1 MFFSVCLS
9 RIAGTGFLISC
20 AGIFLFLPSIVPAH
34 PMGNF
39 TLNQTV
45 VLELVGDKIVHHALV
60 DFAEVPSFE
69 QFSIIDADEDRIVP
83 PTELNPYLDALVE
96 TIIPNYHLTVDG
108 ERIPFEL
115 KGYTPRMSQ
124 GVARVTC
131 LQFILR
137 LEATFPATADGKEF
151 HYENRTYAD
160 RFGRC
165 YVRLLWS
172 PEYAVSDVGF
182 VPDPGTGITRP
193 VSDFEQSWFFVDTRD
208 VRFTVKKTG
217 NPVGEYRALPT
228 QFSALDPYLPFDL
241 VPKDVLLPDSEGN
254 YHIFHI
260 KLAQDVAL
268 VPPSSPVKPRQAVP
282 IPKEDRAVASAPSSA
297 TQSVPDTSGAS
308 RRLGEAERKFSDL
321 IHRENVGPTAL
332 LVMIGL
338 SMMYGAA
345 HALSPGHGKTIV
357 AAYLVGTQGHLW
369 RGLVQAVYLG
379 IIVTLSHVFVVLAV
393 GIIAMTLTAGVL
405 TPKATVFLQIA
416 SGLMVIAIGIP
427 MIVKR
432 VRTYYLA
439 KAMAEVS
446 GASVIDMDRHAG
458 ETHPHVHAEGEDH
471 GPVHS
476 HEHGG
481 SGHYHR
487 HEISAD
493 ASWWDLLVLG
503 ITGGMV
509 PCLGAV
515 IVFLIGAGYGK
526 LALGVT
532 LIISFSVGL
541 AAVLIAVGISM
552 VLCKQVLD
560 RFFRWFDDRFK
571 RKEGSARVFFRLG
584 MPIMAAV
591 LITLLGVA
599 ICIRALIQGG
609 FLVINLG

>member
-1 MFFSVCLS
+1 
-9 RIAGTGFLISC
+9 
-20 AGIFLFLPSIVPAH
+20 
-34 PMGNF
+34 MGNF
-39 TLNQTV
+39 TLNQAV

-69 QFSIIDADEDRIVP
+69 QFSIIDANEDRIVP

-96 TIIPNYHLTVDG
+96 TIIPNYHLTVG
-108 ERIPFEL
+108 EEKIPFEL
-115 KGYTPRMSQ
+115 KGCTPRMSQ

-151 HYENRTYAD
+151 HYENWTYAD

-217 NPVGEYRALPT
+217 NPVGEYHALPT

-241 VPKDVLLPDSEGN
+241 VPREPLLPDSEGN

-260 KLAQDVAL
+260 KLARDLTV
-268 VPPSSPVKPRQAVP
+268 VPPSSPVKPPQAAP
-282 IPKEDRAVASAPSSA
+282 IPKEGAVASLPTGA
-297 TQSVPDTSGAS
+297 TQPVPDTSGATQ
-308 RRLGEAERKFSDL
+308 RLGEAERKFSDL

-416 SGLMVIAIGIP
+416 SGLMVIGIGIP

-439 KAMAEVS
+439 KAVAEVS
-446 GASVIDMDRHAG
+446 GASVIDIDHHHDG
-458 ETHPHVHAEGEDH
+458 DTHSHVHAEGGDH

-476 HEHGG
+476 HEHGV

-552 VLCKQVLD
+552 VLCKTLLD
-560 RFFRWFDDRFK
+560 RFFRWFDEHFK

-584 MPIMAAV
+584 MPIVAAV

>member
-1 MFFSVCLS
+1 
-9 RIAGTGFLISC
+9 
-20 AGIFLFLPSIVPAH
+20 
-34 PMGNF
+34 MGNF

-45 VLELVGDKIVHHALV
+45 VLELVGDKIVYHALV
-60 DFAEVPSFE
+60 DYAEVPSFE
-69 QFSIIDADEDRIVP
+69 QFSIIDANEDRIVP
-83 PTELNPYLDALVE
+83 PTELNPHLDALVE
-96 TIIPNYHLTVDG
+96 TIVPNYHLTVG
-108 ERIPFEL
+108 EERIPFQL

-137 LEATFPATADGKEF
+137 LEAIFPATADGKEF
-151 HYENRTYAD
+151 HFENQTYAD

-182 VPDPGTGITRP
+182 VPDPGTGIARP

-217 NPVGEYRALPT
+217 QPSSDYNALPT

-241 VPKDVLLPDSEGN
+241 VPREPLLPDSEGI

-260 KLAQDVAL
+260 KLAQDLTV

-282 IPKEDRAVASAPSSA
+282 IPTEDRAVASPPTGA
-297 TQSVPDTSGAS
+297 TQPIPDTSMAS
-308 RRLGEAERKFSDL
+308 QRLGEAEKKFSEL
-321 IHRENVGPTAL
+321 IHRENVGSTAL
-332 LVMIGL
+332 LVMILL

-357 AAYLVGTQGHLW
+357 AAYLVGTQGQLW

-393 GIIAMTLTAGVL
+393 GIIAMTLTSGVL
-405 TPKATVFLQIA
+405 TPKATVFLQVA
-416 SGLMVIAIGIP
+416 SGLMVISIGFP

-432 VRTYYLA
+432 VRTYYLT
-439 KAMAEVS
+439 KAMAEIS
-446 GASVIDMDRHAG
+446 GAPVIDIHHHGTQPHA
-458 ETHPHVHAEGEDH
+458 HVHAAGEDH
-471 GPVHS
+471 GHDHAHS
-476 HEHGG
+476 HAHGR
-481 SGHYHR
+481 SDHPHT
-487 HEISAD
+487 HEISTD

-541 AAVLIAVGISM
+541 AAVLIVVGISM
-552 VLCKQVLD
+552 VLCKTLLD
-560 RFFRWFDDRFK
+560 RFFRWFDERFK

-584 MPIMAAV
+584 MPIVAAV

-599 ICIRALIQGG
+599 ICVRALIQGG
-609 FLVINLG
+609 FLVVNLG